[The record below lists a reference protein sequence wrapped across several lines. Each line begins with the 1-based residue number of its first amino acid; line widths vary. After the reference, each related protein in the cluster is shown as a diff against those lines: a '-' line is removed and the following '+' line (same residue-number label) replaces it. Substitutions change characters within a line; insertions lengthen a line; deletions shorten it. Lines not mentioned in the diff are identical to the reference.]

1 VYANIFLQTAAAFLA
16 RECRRR
22 GLRKTWP
29 RVSVLACVS
38 SYSRVLL
45 VAAVTRSIHA
55 ADVRERGD
63 GDSDGNSVS
72 DSGSDSGS
80 GSGSSGSGCD
90 SVGENSGRF
99 LVK

>member
-1 VYANIFLQTAAAFLA
+1 
-16 RECRRR
+16 
-22 GLRKTWP
+22 
-29 RVSVLACVS
+29 
-38 SYSRVLL
+38 VLL

-80 GSGSSGSGCD
+80 AAAATRWARIVAD
-90 SVGENSGRF
+90 SW
-99 LVK
+99 